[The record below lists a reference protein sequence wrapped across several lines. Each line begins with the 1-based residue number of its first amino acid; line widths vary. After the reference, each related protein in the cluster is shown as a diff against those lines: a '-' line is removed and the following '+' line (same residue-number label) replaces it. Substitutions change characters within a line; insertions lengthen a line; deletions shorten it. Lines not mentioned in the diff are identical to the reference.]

1 MDKKELIERIT
12 LKKEFSKLPEKD
24 VELAFEKFD
33 KPRNADY
40 QKLKLTR
47 QFLRKVYS
55 SFASRKLLGIKDRDV
70 SWVLNKHKSTKERLP
85 YYEEVY
91 GRIFKNMNEKTI
103 SVIDL
108 GAGVNGFSYG
118 FFINKK
124 INYIG
129 VEAVG
134 QLVDLMNYFFKG
146 QKTMLLTNSST
157 PEWRLCRRNKKR
169 GQIKEKINGK
179 AFHLSL
185 FETEKIKELIKK
197 QSKPRIIFLFKVIDS
212 LEIIERDY
220 SKKLLDEIVPLAD
233 KVVLSFATKSLGRRS
248 RFGVQRLWIK
258 KFIEE
263 NFEVLDNFEI
273 GGEQYLIFQK
283 SENL

>member
-146 QKTMLLTNSST
+146 QKPMLLTNSST

>member
-1 MDKKELIERIT
+1 MDKKELILKIT
-12 LKKEFSKLPEKD
+12 MKKEFSKLPKKD

-55 SFASRKLLGIKDRDV
+55 SFTSRKLLGIKDMEVDY
-70 SWVLNKHKSTKERLP
+70 VLGKHKSTKERLP

-91 GRIFKNMNEKTI
+91 GRIFEGIKGKEI

-118 FFINKK
+118 FFKNKK
-124 INYIG
+124 INYVG

-134 QLVDLMNYFFKG
+134 QLVELMNYFFK
-146 QKTMLLTNSST
+146 
-157 PEWRLCRRNKKR
+157 E
-169 GQIKEKINGK
+169 EKIKAK

-185 FETEKIKELIKK
+185 FEIDEVKKLIKK
-197 QSKPRIIFLFKVIDS
+197 QKKSRIVFLFKVIDS
-212 LEIIERDY
+212 LEIVERNY
-220 SKKLLDEIVPLAD
+220 SKKLLEGIVPLVD
-233 KVVLSFATKSLGRRS
+233 KVVLSFATRSLGKRS
-248 RFGVQRLWIK
+248 KFNAKRFWIK
-258 KFIEE
+258 KFIDE
-263 NFEVLDNFEI
+263 NFEVLDNFEL
-273 GGEQYLIFQK
+273 GGEKYIVFKRKHL
-283 SENL
+283 